1 MKVFRAEMRERSV
14 RTERKTLVRRLLGR
28 TRRPRNSLLKRL
40 NLLQE
45 VIEELGSLI
54 QRSDARRV
62 GEIVIH
68 SSLRVLEGLLRTIGR
83 VHHRGKFHQK
93 FLKNVV
99 PPSQKKPVHSGAFGM
114 PT

>member
-1 MKVFRAEMRERSV
+1 MKVFRAEVRERGF
-14 RTERKTLVRRLLGR
+14 RTERKPFVRRLLGS
-28 TRRPRNSLLKRL
+28 TRRPRNSLLKLL

-68 SSLRVLEGLLRTIGR
+68 SSLRVREG
-83 VHHRGKFHQK
+83 
-93 FLKNVV
+93 
-99 PPSQKKPVHSGAFGM
+99 
-114 PT
+114 